1 MSEAHGRPPTMVD
14 AYLGTEYLG
23 LKSSG
28 RDSSSYGLF
37 DLTVADA
44 KPSNAEP
51 DPTPKHSDP
60 TDSLPGQ
67 KLLLVTGILMFG
79 TGLLLGFLPAS
90 LGPVI
95 GKLHNIAL
103 LQATFCLALSSCW
116 AQIYLDQSN
125 AVSTAVL
132 LVLSMWFN
140 VVGVTISAL
149 TGSPAQVYDNT
160 LVCYLQN
167 MAAVPNFIVAVL
179 INLTDLAVCTIFPLL
194 FGVLAGPKSDQ
205 RIPKCVIWASV
216 VVVLIIQPLLLEEGV
231 IPVGS
236 CPFAYRNGTRRDAP

>member
-1 MSEAHGRPPTMVD
+1 MSEAHGRPPTLVD

-37 DLTVADA
+37 DLMAGDA
-44 KPSNAEP
+44 KSSNAEP
-51 DPTPKHSDP
+51 DPMTNKHSAP

-67 KLLLVTGILMFG
+67 KLLLVTGVLMFG

-90 LGPVI
+90 LGPVL

-116 AQIYLDQSN
+116 AQIYLDRSN

-132 LVLSMWFN
+132 LVLSMWLN
-140 VVGVTISAL
+140 VAGVTISAL

-160 LVCYLQN
+160 LVCTLQN
-167 MAAVPNFIVAVL
+167 TAAVPNYIVAVL
-179 INLTDLAVCTIFPLL
+179 INLTDLAVCTILPLL

-216 VVVLIIQPLLLEEGV
+216 VVVLIIQPLLLDEGA

-236 CPFAYRNGTRRDAP
+236 CPFALKHDAP

>member
-1 MSEAHGRPPTMVD
+1 MSEAHGRPPTLVD

-28 RDSSSYGLF
+28 RDSSSYGS
-37 DLTVADA
+37 DA
-44 KPSNAEP
+44 KSSNAEP

-116 AQIYLDQSN
+116 AQS
-125 AVSTAVL
+125 
-132 LVLSMWFN
+132 
-140 VVGVTISAL
+140 ISPDA
-149 TGSPAQVYDNT
+149 THYP
-160 LVCYLQN
+160 
-167 MAAVPNFIVAVL
+167 
-179 INLTDLAVCTIFPLL
+179 
-194 FGVLAGPKSDQ
+194 Q
-205 RIPKCVIWASV
+205 RCC
-216 VVVLIIQPLLLEEGV
+216 
-231 IPVGS
+231 S
-236 CPFAYRNGTRRDAP
+236 C